1 MTVTPTDPD
10 QVVGRCTD
18 GEVVTLTINGC
29 LDGEAGAALLKRA
42 TAALEERAC
51 RVDID
56 LRSLT
61 GFTDQGAAALGA
73 CRRMCTGL
81 PDGLHYRTGQGPG
94 REALLAAFVDES

>member
-1 MTVTPTDPD
+1 VPVTPVDPD
-10 QVVGRCTD
+10 QSVGRCVE
-18 GEVVTLTINGC
+18 GEIVVLTINGC
-29 LDGEAGAALLKRA
+29 LDGETGATLLKRA
-42 TAALEERAC
+42 TAALQERAC

-94 REALLAAFVDES
+94 RQALLAAFDEEH